1 MEGFFRNGN
10 ISINWYVKR
19 NWKCRKRVN
28 MIGEIL
34 KPIFKSATCILAT
47 CLWCQCFFFSLLT
60 HIESDVYSIYSL
72 ILTKLPFLSAC
83 EPQNLSR
90 HDTSSELA
98 TRKGSAGESPLRHRR
113 PSLGSRSDKE
123 TEYNCG
129 TTNADTLSMDNNVV
143 QSTNITVA
151 RYRGRMV
158 AIKSLRKKKLK
169 TDGVKFLKEMKQ
181 VRSCSLKGF
190 VSVA

>member
-1 MEGFFRNGN
+1 M
-10 ISINWYVKR
+10 
-19 NWKCRKRVN
+19 
-28 MIGEIL
+28 
-34 KPIFKSATCILAT
+34 
-47 CLWCQCFFFSLLT
+47 FFSFHYLLR
-60 HIESDVYSIYSL
+60 HLESDVYSIYLL
-72 ILTKLPFLSAC
+72 ILTKLPFLSAY
-83 EPQNLSR
+83 ELQNLSR

-181 VRSCSLKGF
+181 VRSCSLIGF

>member
-1 MEGFFRNGN
+1 MQ
-10 ISINWYVKR
+10 
-19 NWKCRKRVN
+19 
-28 MIGEIL
+28 
-34 KPIFKSATCILAT
+34 LAFAANV
-47 CLWCQCFFFSLLT
+47 FFFSLLT
-60 HIESDVYSIYSL
+60 HIESYVYSIYLL
-72 ILTKLPFLSAC
+72 ILTKLPFLSTY